1 MALDAHADGPADT
14 AANTP
19 DVVSV
24 GDVIHDAVIPYDA
37 MDDDLRAAD
46 WLPAAGESAVVD
58 TVPDTAEDYVVETNP
73 GGRAP
78 NQAVAAAQSGA
89 DTRFYGKQAP
99 GSDATAVLADCG
111 VDLAYLETDAAKE
124 RSVSYVFVDDAGE
137 NRIAFTRG
145 ANSVLDD
152 AYLDACFERYGAADA
167 DYLLL
172 NNGEPDAVLDYVLET
187 VDALDDG
194 PDVVFDPV
202 PVAGAADRLDHDAI
216 AYVTPNEH
224 EYAALEDALDD
235 YDGTVVRTGADAVV
249 VEQPVDVP
257 DHTGYAPASV
267 VDGSYRVETPDVEPV
282 DTTGAG
288 DTFNG
293 YLAGCLAQGMDE
305 RTAVEYATV
314 AASLS
319 VTEDGVQRAVP
330 AFSDVAAFLDG

>member
-1 MALDAHADGPADT
+1 MALPATTDRTADHSP
-14 AANTP
+14 NTP

-37 MDDDLRAAD
+37 VDDNLQSAD
-46 WLPAAGESAVVD
+46 WMPAAGESTVVD
-58 TVPDTAEDYVVETNP
+58 TVPDTVADYVAEMQP

-89 DTRFYGKQAP
+89 ETRFYGKQSP
-99 GSDATAVLADCG
+99 ESDATAVLDDCG
-111 VDLAYLETDAAKE
+111 VDLDPLETDPVKE
-124 RSVSYVFVDDAGE
+124 RSVSYVFVEDDGE
-137 NRIAFTRG
+137 NRIAFSRG
-145 ANSVLDD
+145 ANSILDQD
-152 AYLDACFERYGAADA
+152 YLDTCFDRYRMADA

-194 PDVVFDPV
+194 PAVVFDPV
-202 PVAGAADRLDHDAI
+202 PVTGAADRLGHDCV
-216 AYVTPNEH
+216 AYVTPNKH
-224 EYAALEDALDD
+224 EYEALADALDA
-235 YDGTVVRTGADAVV
+235 YNGTVVRTGADEVV
-249 VEQPVDVP
+249 VEQSADIP
-257 DHTGYAPASV
+257 DNTGYAPAAA
-267 VDGSYRVETPDVEPV
+267 VDGTYTVETPDVDPV

-305 RTAVEYATV
+305 RMAVEYATV

-319 VTEDGVQRAVP
+319 VTEDGAQHAVP
-330 AFSDVAAFLDG
+330 AFAEVDAFLDG